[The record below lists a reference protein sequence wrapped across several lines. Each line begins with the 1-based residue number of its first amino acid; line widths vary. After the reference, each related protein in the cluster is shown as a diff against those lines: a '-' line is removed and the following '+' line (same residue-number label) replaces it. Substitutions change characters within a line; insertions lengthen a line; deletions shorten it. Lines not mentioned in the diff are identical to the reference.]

1 MTDDRLVWGALS
13 TRKTV
18 CTHTCVCVCRE
29 GSEEEVPYKVIV
41 AETGTF
47 SRLALLNLL
56 DPTIPGASKSPDLE
70 YCSALMMAG
79 RKASLVLRCTERKSK
94 YKPHSPSAEHVS
106 SHSLACEPS
115 THHLLPELLCHH
127 PAPSASLPSCGFG
140 RTHWWSLVNKSSVCF
155 PLGKV
160 TFPLLYE

>member
-1 MTDDRLVWGALS
+1 MTDCLVWGALS

-18 CTHTCVCVCRE
+18 HTRVCVCRE
-29 GSEEEVPYKVIV
+29 GSEEEVPYKVIE

-56 DPTIPGASKSPDLE
+56 DPIIPGASKSPDLE

-94 YKPHSPSAEHVS
+94 YKPHAPQQNMLALILWRVS
-106 SHSLACEPS
+106 
-115 THHLLPELLCHH
+115 
-127 PAPSASLPSCGFG
+127 
-140 RTHWWSLVNKSSVCF
+140 
-155 PLGKV
+155 
-160 TFPLLYE
+160 